1 MAYTHAL
8 FALALIIM
16 PTVYLSGA
24 PVGPFIIII
33 VIAASLL
40 PDIDHPSS
48 MMGRAIKPVSLIIH
62 ETVGHR
68 SLTHSIAAIA
78 GFTIVVSTIVFK
90 YDLKII
96 YIYAC
101 VLGYSSHILADMLN
115 PTGVEL
121 LYPNKKR
128 YSILHKRGIRVGSP
142 GETILSL
149 LLLGGI
155 IFSVFIQSP
164 VRAFI

>member
-8 FALALIIM
+8 FALALVII
-16 PTVYLSGA
+16 PTAYLSGA
-24 PVGPFIIII
+24 PVGPFIIIV

-48 MMGRAIKPVSLIIH
+48 MIGRAIKPVSLIIH

-68 SLTHSIAAIA
+68 SLTHSIVAIA
-78 GFTIVVSTIVFK
+78 GLTIVVSAIVFK
-90 YDLKII
+90 YDLRII
-96 YIYAC
+96 YIYTF
-101 VLGYSSHILADMLN
+101 VLGYASHILADMLN
-115 PTGVEL
+115 TTGVEL
-121 LYPNKKR
+121 LYPDKKR

-149 LLLGGI
+149 FLLGGI
-155 IFSVFIQSP
+155 IFSIFIQSP
-164 VRAFI
+164 VRAFV